1 VAALASGLE
10 IRNPLR
16 NRQEKNEF
24 YFQSR
29 RKNFLDSG
37 IEARVSKRKERNSVF
52 AKIFVRA
59 EPPCIRS
66 RRNELIWL
74 LDSERHLRVDP
85 ISLCAQF
92 PASRSERETLGKL
105 QMQPTYSDI
114 VRRFSLCIVRLNRP
128 IIRRILFI
136 GLLACFLCAP
146 HGRAADE
153 LVPPFGFRWNDSM
166 ARVEAVLHGAKAKIT
181 SREKKENREV
191 WTVEGLIHPGLKRT
205 VFTFKERALVAVELQ
220 YEYPDWSIERYN
232 QRMGEIRKY
241 FDEKYGTG
249 KLVSRSRDHDTDVIQ
264 TLVGYQWMVGATM
277 LELFYF
283 SAQHDNLL
291 YRTISVDYKAL

>member
-1 VAALASGLE
+1 M
-10 IRNPLR
+10 IR
-16 NRQEKNEF
+16 QI
-24 YFQSR
+24 
-29 RKNFLDSG
+29 FL
-37 IEARVSKRKERNSVF
+37 
-52 AKIFVRA
+52 
-59 EPPCIRS
+59 
-66 RRNELIWL
+66 
-74 LDSERHLRVDP
+74 
-85 ISLCAQF
+85 
-92 PASRSERETLGKL
+92 
-105 QMQPTYSDI
+105 
-114 VRRFSLCIVRLNRP
+114 
-128 IIRRILFI
+128 I
-136 GLLACFLCAP
+136 GLIAFLIFCAEKA
-146 HGRAADE
+146 RAADE

-166 ARVEAVLHGAKAKIT
+166 ARVEAVGHVAPTQNGSRAK
-181 SREKKENREV
+181 KKEHREV

-249 KLVSRSRDHDTDVIQ
+249 KLVSRSRDRDTEVIQ
-264 TLVGYQWMVGATM
+264 TLVGYQWMVGTTM

>member
-1 VAALASGLE
+1 MQAINTDTTG
-10 IRNPLR
+10 
-16 NRQEKNEF
+16 
-24 YFQSR
+24 
-29 RKNFLDSG
+29 
-37 IEARVSKRKERNSVF
+37 RVSMCVTRPNQQMIRQ
-52 AKIFVRA
+52 IF
-59 EPPCIRS
+59 
-66 RRNELIWL
+66 L
-74 LDSERHLRVDP
+74 
-85 ISLCAQF
+85 
-92 PASRSERETLGKL
+92 
-105 QMQPTYSDI
+105 
-114 VRRFSLCIVRLNRP
+114 
-128 IIRRILFI
+128 I
-136 GLLACFLCAP
+136 GLIAVFVFSGQ
-146 HGRAADE
+146 HIGAADE

-166 ARVEAVLHGAKAKIT
+166 ARVEAVLHGAKAKLV

-249 KLVSRSRDHDTDVIQ
+249 KLVSRSRDRDTEVIQ

-283 SAQHDNLL
+283 SAQHDNLV

>member
-1 VAALASGLE
+1 
-10 IRNPLR
+10 
-16 NRQEKNEF
+16 
-24 YFQSR
+24 
-29 RKNFLDSG
+29 
-37 IEARVSKRKERNSVF
+37 
-52 AKIFVRA
+52 VRA
-59 EPPCIRS
+59 IFRLCERGKPLSELADAAINTDIM
-66 RRNELIWL
+66 RRL
-74 LDSERHLRVDP
+74 S
-85 ISLCAQF
+85 
-92 PASRSERETLGKL
+92 T
-105 QMQPTYSDI
+105 
-114 VRRFSLCIVRLNRP
+114 CIVRSNRP
-128 IIRRILFI
+128 IIRRLV
-136 GLLACFLCAP
+136 LLVLIACPVVYPMHA
-146 HGRAADE
+146 HAADE

-166 ARVEAVLHGAKAKIT
+166 ARVEAVLHGAKAKII
-181 SREKKENREV
+181 SRGKRENREI

-264 TLVGYQWMVGATM
+264 TLVGYQWMVGTTM

-283 SAQHDNLL
+283 SAQHDNLI